1 MKNISLRIIVMGSLL
16 LSLGLSACGTPSKD
30 SADLVIS
37 NGKIYTVNEQQ
48 PWAEAVAIKGDRIV
62 YVGDLAGSKKF
73 IGEQTQQMNLDGK
86 MLLPGFIDSHSHPIH
101 GGSFINALS
110 LDTFA
115 GIDDWVQATAEYA
128 AAHPDAPLIFGYG
141 FLASTFGPAG
151 PQKGQLDAVV
161 PDRPVLIMDEGFHG
175 AWGNSKALEL
185 LNITQDTQD
194 PDPGLSYY
202 KRDANGDAT
211 GYFLEATAGMA
222 MDGLNAITA
231 DIIIKG
237 VGDVFSI
244 MNSYGITAAFDAG
257 IGGDVSPI
265 TVLDALDTQGKMTVR
280 VVGSR
285 MVAEQSEVNDAVT
298 KVEELR
304 GTTAHAKYHYRVLKI
319 MDDGTVEGRTAAMF
333 EDYQGE
339 PGNSGATFFTEEQLV
354 KMITEA
360 AGQQID
366 VHVHA
371 LGERAIHEALNA
383 IEAAQQEFPESASRY
398 TLCHIQLITD
408 QDLPR
413 FAQLGVIAQSTP
425 LWASYDTEG
434 EQFVSADQFSRF
446 WRFESLRKSGAR
458 LTFGSDFPASGAG
471 TLGLSPLFNMEVG
484 HTRQWVGQS
493 DAPIQP
499 RESER
504 LGIAELIKGY
514 TINGAYQLHMED
526 DIGSIE
532 VGKKAD
538 LVVLDADPFEVDPYS
553 IAGIRVLRTLLD
565 GETVYEAE

>member
-1 MKNISLRIIVMGSLL
+1 
-16 LSLGLSACGTPSKD
+16 
-30 SADLVIS
+30 
-37 NGKIYTVNEQQ
+37 
-48 PWAEAVAIKGDRIV
+48 
-62 YVGDLAGSKKF
+62 
-73 IGEQTQQMNLDGK
+73 
-86 MLLPGFIDSHSHPIH
+86 
-101 GGSFINALS
+101 
-110 LDTFA
+110 
-115 GIDDWVQATAEYA
+115 
-128 AAHPDAPLIFGYG
+128 
-141 FLASTFGPAG
+141 
-151 PQKGQLDAVV
+151 
-161 PDRPVLIMDEGFHG
+161 
-175 AWGNSKALEL
+175 
-185 LNITQDTQD
+185 
-194 PDPGLSYY
+194 LSYY

-211 GYFLEATAGMA
+211 GYFLEATAAMA

-257 IGGDVSPI
+257 IGSADVSPI
-265 TVLDALDTQGKMTVR
+265 TVLDALDAQGKVTVR

-285 MVAEQSEVNDAVT
+285 MVSDQSEVDDAVT

-319 MDDGTVEGRTAAMF
+319 LDDGTVEGRTAAMF

-383 IEAAQQEFPESASRY
+383 IEAAQKQFPESASRY

-413 FAQLGVIAQSTP
+413 FSQLGVIAQSTP

-538 LVVLDADPFEVDPYS
+538 LVVLDANPFEVDPYS
-553 IAGIRVLRTLLD
+553 IAGIRVLRTMLD
-565 GETVYEAE
+565 GKTVYEAE

>member
-538 LVVLDADPFEVDPYS
+538 LVILDADPFEVDPYS